1 MKKSI
6 LIFLSAIIAVSLFVS
21 CNGDP
26 GTNVET
32 KIVITFDK
40 NGGTGVM
47 AALSAKKGENVKLT
61 ANTFTWAENA
71 FKGWNT
77 KADGSGFFY
86 ENEATDKFDSDT
98 TLYAQWVEI
107 KTITFNANDGSV
119 MPATKTQVVE
129 KGVETALEANT
140 FTYSG
145 FAFTKW
151 NTAADGSGTDY
162 ANGKKVSL
170 DNNLELY
177 AIWAVKTDTPY
188 KVNHYIKNLTGD
200 EYTLSSTDNKN
211 DTTGVVLTLAD
222 LTKSIE
228 GFTYSEGFAGTE
240 TKGTTKPT
248 SGSVTTATVIG
259 EGNLVIDLYYSRDI
273 HTVTLT
279 NGTGVSSTS
288 GAGTYAYGAT
298 VSIDAT
304 LQDGYKFDNW
314 TVSSTSTVVS
324 TTKAYIFTMGA
335 EDLSYTANASAIT
348 SFTVFFDKNG
358 GSGSMDSQNFTYG
371 VPQSLRSNT
380 FTKAGSIFNGW
391 NTSSDGTGDSYLNEQ
406 DGSKISTTSGT
417 VTLYAQWWQPKVT
430 FYGNGATSGS
440 TSVQSVDYNTATT
453 LSDNAF
459 AKANNVFYG
468 WNTKADGSG
477 ESYTNKQSVTLT
489 ASLELYAQW
498 AVDLHATQQTSWGGT
513 NGNAYTITAN
523 TDISDRITVTGSVKL
538 LLPDGMTL
546 NAQKGITVAGSNELT
561 IDKFGSTAEGTGTL
575 TATGDNHC
583 AGIGG
588 NEGTDAGTVIINAG
602 NINVIGGYE
611 AAGIGGGFQG
621 SGGIITINN
630 GTITATGGNSGAG
643 IGGGSRYFH
652 SPQGGDGGQITIN
665 GGSVNA
671 TGGDYASGIGGG
683 YKGEGGT
690 VEITGGMIEAYGKV
704 GGAGIGGGCIG
715 LGGDVTISGGI
726 VTAQGG
732 DRVSAQPKTGGAG
745 IGSGGWT
752 SANVSAMVTI
762 SGGTVTATG
771 GVGASGIGGGGCG
784 PDESGGKGLTVIIT
798 RGTVTATG
806 GTDGYGIGG
815 GYGYP
820 RGSDGNLQIGVNV
833 HVYKNNEPTAY
844 VDGPQDNVTNRYT
857 KMTVSSGT

>member
-1 MKKSI
+1 MPILSGGAILKKSI

-61 ANTFTWAENA
+61 ANTFTWAEHA

-98 TLYAQWVEI
+98 TLYAQWVEL

-200 EYTLSSTDNKN
+200 EYTLSSTDNEN

-523 TDISDRITVTGSVKL
+523 TDISDRITVTGSVTL

-561 IDKFGSTAEGTGTL
+561 IDKFGSTATGTGTL
-575 TATGDNHC
+575 NATGASFS

-588 NEGTDAGTVIINAG
+588 FYDVSADRDAGTVIIEGGTVNAT
-602 NINVIGGYE
+602 GGDA
-611 AAGIGGGFQG
+611 AAGIGGATFGACGNVTITGGTVTAQGDGWTGQANFAGAGIG
-621 SGGIITINN
+621 SGGGYNSEAKGSVTI
-630 GTITATGGNSGAG
+630 TGGNVTAIGNYGGAG
-643 IGGGSRYFH
+643 IGGGSC
-652 SPQGGDGGQITIN
+652 
-665 GGSVNA
+665 A
-671 TGGDYASGIGGG
+671 
-683 YKGEGGT
+683 E
-690 VEITGGMIEAYGKV
+690 E
-704 GGAGIGGGCIG
+704 
-715 LGGDVTISGGI
+715 SGGKG
-726 VTAQGG
+726 VT
-732 DRVSAQPKTGGAG
+732 VIIT
-745 IGSGGWT
+745 
-752 SANVSAMVTI
+752 
-762 SGGTVTATG
+762 GGTVTASG
-771 GVGASGIGGGGCG
+771 LGSGAPGIGH
-784 PDESGGKGLTVIIT
+784 
-798 RGTVTATG
+798 
-806 GTDGYGIGG
+806 
-815 GYGYP
+815 
-820 RGSDGNLQIGVNV
+820 GN
-833 HVYKNNEPTAY
+833 
-844 VDGPQDNVTNRYT
+844 
-857 KMTVSSGT
+857 SGTEQGTLKIGTGLALYGDSSSPAHTKISDETDNYTGTRYKYMKAE